1 MYNHSNIDSLTI
13 DIKTKA
19 KTLGFMSCGISK
31 AGFLE
36 EEAPKLENWLNK
48 NMNGEMSYMERNF
61 DMRLDPTKIVEGAK
75 SVISLTYNYYTEK
88 TCEASNFKISKY
100 AYGNDYHFVIK
111 NKLKD
116 LFEYIKEKTGDIN
129 GRVFVDSAPILERA
143 WAEKSGLGWIGKNTN
158 LISKKNG
165 SFFFLCE
172 IILDLELE
180 YDHIETDHCGSCTA
194 CIDACPTNAIVEPY
208 VVDGSKCIS
217 YYTIELKNNIPDYA
231 KNTYDEWIF
240 GCDIC
245 QDVCP
250 WNRFSKPHQEP
261 LFNPN
266 DEFLSISKNDW
277 IEMTKETFNKV
288 FKNSAIKRAGFDGI
302 KRNIEFIKRK

>member
-1 MYNHSNIDSLTI
+1 MYNHSNIESLTN

-36 EEAPKLENWLNK
+36 EEAPKLEYWLNK

-88 TCEASNFKISKY
+88 TSKDSNFKISKY

-129 GRVFVDSAPILERA
+129 GRVFVDSAPVLERA
-143 WAEKSGLGWIGKNTN
+143 WAKKSGLGWIGKNTN

-180 YDHIETDHCGSCTA
+180 YDHIDTDHCGSCTA

-208 VVDGSKCIS
+208 VVDGTRCIS

-231 KNTYDEWIF
+231 KNTYDDWIF

-250 WNRFSKPHQEP
+250 WNRFSKPHKEP
-261 LFNPN
+261 LFNSD
-266 DEFLSISKNDW
+266 DEFLSMNKNDW

>member
-1 MYNHSNIDSLTI
+1 MYNHSNIESLTN

-36 EEAPKLENWLNK
+36 EEAPKLEYWLNK

-75 SVISLTYNYYTEK
+75 SVISLTYNYYAEK
-88 TCEASNFKISKY
+88 TYKDSNFKISKY
-100 AYGNDYHFVIK
+100 AYGDDYHFVIK

-129 GRVFVDSAPILERA
+129 GRVFVDSAPVLERA
-143 WAEKSGLGWIGKNTN
+143 WAKKSGLGWIGKNTN

-180 YDHIETDHCGSCTA
+180 YDHIDTDHCGSCTA

-208 VVDGSKCIS
+208 VVDGTRCIS

-231 KNTYDEWIF
+231 KNTYDDWIF

-250 WNRFSKPHQEP
+250 WNRFSKPHKEP
-261 LFNPN
+261 LFNSD
-266 DEFLSISKNDW
+266 DEFLSMNKNDW